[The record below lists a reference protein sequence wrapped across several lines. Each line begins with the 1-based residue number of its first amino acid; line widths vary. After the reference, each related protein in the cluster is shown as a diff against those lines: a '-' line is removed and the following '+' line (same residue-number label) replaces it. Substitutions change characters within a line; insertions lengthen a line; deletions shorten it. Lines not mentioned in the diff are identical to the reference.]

1 MQRIV
6 DGIHQFRREK
16 FPEQKTMFERI
27 ANKQQEPMAL
37 FITCSDSR
45 FNPNL
50 ITTTEPG
57 DLFLLRN
64 AGNIIPPYGAAQGG
78 EGATIEYAVAVLG
91 IRHIIVCGHSNCG
104 AMNALLN
111 PAAVGDL
118 PAVAEWFTYA
128 EATRRVVKERYG
140 HLKGKEFERAV
151 IEENV
156 LVQLNNLSTHPY
168 VTARLANGDVKIY
181 GWYYEIETGTVFE
194 FDQASAMFKP
204 LTHVAHEVMPF
215 CINNGRNGKKPSSLH
230 DASMLTL
237 AGAK

>member
-78 EGATIEYAVAVLG
+78 E
-91 IRHIIVCGHSNCG
+91 
-104 AMNALLN
+104 
-111 PAAVGDL
+111 
-118 PAVAEWFTYA
+118 
-128 EATRRVVKERYG
+128 
-140 HLKGKEFERAV
+140 
-151 IEENV
+151 
-156 LVQLNNLSTHPY
+156 
-168 VTARLANGDVKIY
+168 
-181 GWYYEIETGTVFE
+181 
-194 FDQASAMFKP
+194 
-204 LTHVAHEVMPF
+204 
-215 CINNGRNGKKPSSLH
+215 
-230 DASMLTL
+230 
-237 AGAK
+237 